1 MTEQT
6 APSADEQHRPERVEQ
21 PEQPERV
28 EQPEQPEW
36 VGQPPLP
43 AVRPGR
49 RPRAALRWAV
59 AVAVFAVTATGTAYG
74 ITLMDR
80 TDVPGLATRSDGRW
94 DYPELVRP
102 PLPAGSP
109 GPLAPS
115 NKAGA
120 HYADLRALV
129 LPAPRGATVD
139 PAPKGDDGWGTME
152 DFLAPYTEDSRPD
165 VRQMLV
171 DNGLR
176 HIAARGWTTPDGTHT
191 RIQLL
196 QFDTDAVAEDVLSR
210 QFSNYTESRYPVAA
224 ADSYTR
230 DEPFPGTGMQG
241 VSLYDFTEAKPYGKE
256 QLRMAYLGVGD
267 TVAVI
272 TQTRAGG
279 AAAIPFWQTATLQ
292 SELLG

>member
-6 APSADEQHRPERVEQ
+6 LPTADDEQAERPQ
-21 PEQPERV
+21 T
-28 EQPEQPEW
+28 
-36 VGQPPLP
+36 PLP
-43 AVRPGR
+43 AGTAIGRP
-49 RPRAALRWAV
+49 RPRLRAALRWAV

-80 TDVPGLATRSDGRW
+80 GDVPGLATRSDGRW
-94 DYPELVRP
+94 DFPELVRP
-102 PLPAGSP
+102 PLPSGSP

-191 RIQLL
+191 RIHLL

-210 QFSNYTESRYPVAA
+210 RFCDYTESRYPVAA

-230 DEPFPGTGMQG
+230 DEPFPEDRVQG
-241 VSLYDFTEAKPYGKE
+241 VSIYDFTEAKPYGKE
-256 QLRMAYLGVGD
+256 QLRMAYVGVGD

-272 TQTRAGG
+272 TQTREGG
-279 AAAIPFWQTATLQ
+279 AAAIPFWQTVTLQ
-292 SELLG
+292 SELLA